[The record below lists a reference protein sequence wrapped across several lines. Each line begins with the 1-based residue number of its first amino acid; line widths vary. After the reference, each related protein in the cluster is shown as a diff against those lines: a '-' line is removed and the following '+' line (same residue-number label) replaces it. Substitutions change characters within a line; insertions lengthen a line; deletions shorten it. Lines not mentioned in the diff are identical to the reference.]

1 MSSAEIK
8 QKIGTLVGGSLSS
21 GLEIRLDPD
30 YSVENLYVGDGI
42 TIEGREKRYFG
53 IISDMLLQ
61 SSDSSLRS
69 FPPNSSDL
77 FVTSI
82 LSGTSAF
89 TILKISL
96 QLAVSLDT
104 NFDEFDQL
112 GLDNSSFGPATTVP
126 PHFSPVYRAT
136 SKDYTEIFGSE
147 DDHHGWIG
155 TPKGRDEEVKINL
168 DLEQLIKRSN
178 GVFGKTGTGKTFLT
192 RVLLS
197 EIIKKNLGV
206 NLIFDMHR
214 DYSDSV
220 NDESGKKI
228 HSLKQLFPSK
238 VEVMSLGKSFNKGQV
253 RPDAEIMVS
262 YSDLEVQDIEILS
275 ETLNLTSAGLL
286 AAHALD
292 RSYGE
297 KWLGIFLNM
306 EPSEDKENMNSL
318 SAAAERTGQLYTVL
332 HTLWRRLEILKKF
345 EFLQQNPAEES
356 IKRIFTSLESGKH
369 VILDFGSHQ
378 SNETAYI
385 LVTSLI
391 TRRIYERWAEQDNQ
405 LIIAIEEAHKFLNS
419 EVASQTIFGTIA
431 REMRKWK
438 VTLLVVDQR
447 PSGIDAEVL
456 SQLGTKFIHQ
466 LEDNRDIDSI
476 LAGSSR
482 ELRSVVSTL
491 APKQQALVIGHA
503 LPMPVVIDVRSN
515 DTLIN
520 FINPEKTATEITN
533 IERDNDD
540 LFGEKNE

>member
-1 MSSAEIK
+1 MSSTEIK
-8 QKIGTLVGGSLSS
+8 QKIGTLVGGSLSA
-21 GLEIRLDPD
+21 GLEIRLDPE

-42 TIEGREKRYFG
+42 TIDGREKRYFG

-69 FPPNSSDL
+69 FPPSSSDF

-96 QLAVSLDT
+96 QLAVSLDS

-147 DDHHGWIG
+147 DEHHGWIG

-306 EPSEDKENMNSL
+306 EPSEDKENINSL

-356 IKRIFTSLESGKH
+356 IKRIFTSLERGKH

-482 ELRSVVSTL
+482 DLRSVVSTL

-515 DTLIN
+515 DTLTN
-520 FINPEKTATEITN
+520 FINPEKTATEIIN

>member
-1 MSSAEIK
+1 MSNVEDN
-8 QKIGTLVGGSLSS
+8 QKIGTIVGGALSS
-21 GLEIRLDPD
+21 GLEVRLDSD

-53 IISDMLLQ
+53 IISDMMLQ
-61 SSDSSLRS
+61 SSDSSIRS
-69 FPPNSSDL
+69 LPPNSSDF

-104 NFDEFDQL
+104 NIDEFDKL
-112 GLDNSSFGPATTVP
+112 SLDNISFGPATTLP

-147 DDHHGWIG
+147 DENHGWIG
-155 TPKGRDEEVKINL
+155 TPKGRDAEVKINL

-197 EIIKKNLGV
+197 EIIKKDLGV

-228 HSLKQLFPSK
+228 NSLKQIFPSK
-238 VEVMSLGKSFNKGQV
+238 VEVMSLGKSLNKGQV

-262 YSDLEVQDIEILS
+262 YNDLEVQDIEILS

-292 RSYGE
+292 RTYGD
-297 KWLGIFLNM
+297 KWLGLFLNM
-306 EPSEDKENMNSL
+306 EPSEDKENPNSL

-356 IKRIFTSLESGKH
+356 IKRIFTSLERGKH
-369 VILDFGSHQ
+369 VILDFGTHQ

-405 LIIAIEEAHKFLNS
+405 LVIAIEEAHKFLNS

-482 ELRSVVSTL
+482 DLRSVVSTL
-491 APKQQALVIGHA
+491 APKQQALVIGHS

-515 DTLIN
+515 DTLAN
-520 FINPEKTATEITN
+520 FINPDKTPNEITN

-540 LFGEKNE
+540 LFGEKK

>member
-136 SKDYTEIFGSE
+136 SRDYTEIFGSE

>member
-1 MSSAEIK
+1 MSSTEIK

-21 GLEIRLDPD
+21 GLEIRLDPE

-42 TIEGREKRYFG
+42 TIEGRSKRYFG

-147 DDHHGWIG
+147 DEHHGWIG
-155 TPKGRDEEVKINL
+155 TPKGRDEDVKINL

-197 EIIKKNLGV
+197 EIIKKDLGV

-220 NDESGKKI
+220 NDESGKII

-292 RSYGE
+292 RTYGD

-306 EPSEDKENMNSL
+306 EPSEDKENINSL

-356 IKRIFTSLESGKH
+356 IKRIFTSLERGKH

-466 LEDNRDIDSI
+466 LEDNRDICF
-476 LAGSSR
+476 
-482 ELRSVVSTL
+482 T
-491 APKQQALVIGHA
+491 
-503 LPMPVVIDVRSN
+503 
-515 DTLIN
+515 
-520 FINPEKTATEITN
+520 
-533 IERDNDD
+533 
-540 LFGEKNE
+540 

>member
-1 MSSAEIK
+1 MSSTEIK
-8 QKIGTLVGGSLSS
+8 QKIGTLVGGSLSA
-21 GLEIRLDPD
+21 GLEIRLDPE

-42 TIEGREKRYFG
+42 TIDGREKRYFG

-69 FPPNSSDL
+69 FPPSSSDF

-96 QLAVSLDT
+96 QLAVSLDS

-147 DDHHGWIG
+147 DEHHGWIG

-306 EPSEDKENMNSL
+306 EPSEDKENINSL

-356 IKRIFTSLESGKH
+356 IKRIFTSLERGKH
-369 VILDFGSHQ
+369 VILDLASHQ

-482 ELRSVVSTL
+482 DLRSVVSTL

-515 DTLIN
+515 DTLTN
-520 FINPEKTATEITN
+520 FINPEKTATEIIN

>member
-136 SKDYTEIFGSE
+136 SRDYTEIFGSE

-286 AAHALD
+286 ATHALD

-356 IKRIFTSLESGKH
+356 IKRIFTSLERGKH

-515 DTLIN
+515 DTLTN
-520 FINPEKTATEITN
+520 FINPEKTTTEITN

>member
-482 ELRSVVSTL
+482 DLRSVVSTL

-515 DTLIN
+515 DTLTN
-520 FINPEKTATEITN
+520 FINPEKTATEIIN

>member
-1 MSSAEIK
+1 MSNVENK

-21 GLEIRLDPD
+21 GLEIRLDSE

-53 IISDMLLQ
+53 IISDILLQ
-61 SSDSSLRS
+61 SSDSTLRS
-69 FPPNSSDL
+69 FPPNSSDF

-96 QLAVSLDT
+96 QLAVSLDG
-104 NFDEFDQL
+104 NLDEFDQL
-112 GLDNSSFGPATTVP
+112 GLDSTSFGPATTVP

-147 DDHHGWIG
+147 DENHGWIG
-155 TPKGRDEEVKINL
+155 TPKGREEEVKINL

-197 EIIKKNLGV
+197 EIINKDLGV

-220 NDESGKKI
+220 NDESGNKI
-228 HSLKQLFPSK
+228 NSLKQLYPSK
-238 VEVMSLGKSFNKGQV
+238 VEVMSLGKSLTKGQV
-253 RPDAEIMVS
+253 RPDAEIMIS

-306 EPSEDKENMNSL
+306 EPSEDKENKNSL
-318 SAAAERTGQLYTVL
+318 SAAAERSGQLYTDL
-332 HTLWRRLEILKKF
+332 HKLWRRLEIVK
-345 EFLQQNPAEES
+345 
-356 IKRIFTSLESGKH
+356 
-369 VILDFGSHQ
+369 
-378 SNETAYI
+378 
-385 LVTSLI
+385 
-391 TRRIYERWAEQDNQ
+391 
-405 LIIAIEEAHKFLNS
+405 
-419 EVASQTIFGTIA
+419 
-431 REMRKWK
+431 
-438 VTLLVVDQR
+438 
-447 PSGIDAEVL
+447 
-456 SQLGTKFIHQ
+456 
-466 LEDNRDIDSI
+466 
-476 LAGSSR
+476 
-482 ELRSVVSTL
+482 
-491 APKQQALVIGHA
+491 
-503 LPMPVVIDVRSN
+503 
-515 DTLIN
+515 
-520 FINPEKTATEITN
+520 
-533 IERDNDD
+533 
-540 LFGEKNE
+540 

>member
-1 MSSAEIK
+1 MSSTEIK

-21 GLEIRLDPD
+21 GLEIRLDPE

-42 TIEGREKRYFG
+42 TIEGRSKRYFG

-147 DDHHGWIG
+147 DEHHGWIG
-155 TPKGRDEEVKINL
+155 TPKGRDEDVKINL

-197 EIIKKNLGV
+197 EIIKKDLGV

-220 NDESGKKI
+220 NDESGKII

-292 RSYGE
+292 RTYGD

-306 EPSEDKENMNSL
+306 EPSEDKENINSL

-356 IKRIFTSLESGKH
+356 IKRIFTSLERGKH

-482 ELRSVVSTL
+482 DLRSVDSTL

-520 FINPEKTATEITN
+520 FINPEKTTTEITN

>member
-515 DTLIN
+515 DTLTN
-520 FINPEKTATEITN
+520 FINPEKTTNEITN

>member
-356 IKRIFTSLESGKH
+356 IKRIFTSLERGKH

-419 EVASQTIFGTIA
+419 EVASQTIFGTIS

-515 DTLIN
+515 DTLTN
-520 FINPEKTATEITN
+520 FINPEKTTNEITN

>member
-1 MSSAEIK
+1 M
-8 QKIGTLVGGSLSS
+8 
-21 GLEIRLDPD
+21 
-30 YSVENLYVGDGI
+30 
-42 TIEGREKRYFG
+42 
-53 IISDMLLQ
+53 
-61 SSDSSLRS
+61 
-69 FPPNSSDL
+69 
-77 FVTSI
+77 
-82 LSGTSAF
+82 
-89 TILKISL
+89 
-96 QLAVSLDT
+96 
-104 NFDEFDQL
+104 
-112 GLDNSSFGPATTVP
+112 
-126 PHFSPVYRAT
+126 
-136 SKDYTEIFGSE
+136 
-147 DDHHGWIG
+147 
-155 TPKGRDEEVKINL
+155 
-168 DLEQLIKRSN
+168 QLIKRSN

-197 EIIKKNLGV
+197 EIIKKDLGV

-220 NDESGKKI
+220 NDESGKII

-292 RSYGE
+292 RTYGD

-306 EPSEDKENMNSL
+306 EPSEDKQNINSL

-356 IKRIFTSLESGKH
+356 IKRIFTSLERGKH

-466 LEDNRDIDSI
+466 LDIYY
-476 LAGSSR
+476 
-482 ELRSVVSTL
+482 E
-491 APKQQALVIGHA
+491 
-503 LPMPVVIDVRSN
+503 
-515 DTLIN
+515 
-520 FINPEKTATEITN
+520 
-533 IERDNDD
+533 
-540 LFGEKNE
+540 